1 MSDDWRSH
9 GSFGRSSRGT
19 VSIEP
24 GGMEEGRYHGG
35 SSSRRSYGR
44 TVADERD
51 EIIAVLTEK
60 VRETSSL
67 FEGLESRL
75 LARERSLDDTR
86 RDLADCENALG
97 KAEAEIDR
105 LRSRGGSGRRDYGA
119 EAETGSMVR
128 ALQDELAEKERTGR
142 LMKDMLDQKT
152 SNINLLKVHHQTE
165 LDSQGGIFNS
175 VLDKRESDL
184 QAMGRQVESLQEQLT
199 LLRVEH
205 ERLIE
210 DTCIIFSLETARSD
224 TELLDSLRTVQQYID
239 DRDADLAQLVK
250 ENEALQSEMSTHGAN
265 SDDIRDLREALKQT
279 DDEKKELRI
288 ELTREI
294 HELRAEN
301 EKLYQKAQEA
311 GSDISNA
318 NNGSV
323 VSDRVADAVV
333 AIREVLIRHGVVV
346 RDLPVGGQLE
356 LICNVVADL
365 ADELEA
371 LRRSR
376 DKSRRQKEE
385 VIAVVLEDPE
395 VHALGWESESE
406 PDNDDLSDHPSG
418 NVRWACS
425 RVRLRSVVDRLMR
438 REDEVARLRDA
449 CVSLREECSTLEQ
462 STGPYLGLVTESS
475 RAADDT
481 GPGVRLIEVRRK
493 SAAEKAG
500 LRQGDRLLE
509 VGGRPVACAYDLD
522 KALAGLSPGDTVDV
536 TYLRGKATQ
545 CSTLTVDPQ
554 RYRQRRR
561 HKKMSR
567 SEIQSRVGG
576 SP

>member
-1 MSDDWRSH
+1 MSCLAKPLPASH
-9 GSFGRSSRGT
+9 PPT
-19 VSIEP
+19 HP
-24 GGMEEGRYHGG
+24 PH
-35 SSSRRSYGR
+35 
-44 TVADERD
+44 
-51 EIIAVLTEK
+51 
-60 VRETSSL
+60 
-67 FEGLESRL
+67 
-75 LARERSLDDTR
+75 
-86 RDLADCENALG
+86 
-97 KAEAEIDR
+97 
-105 LRSRGGSGRRDYGA
+105 
-119 EAETGSMVR
+119 
-128 ALQDELAEKERTGR
+128 LQ
-142 LMKDMLDQKT
+142 
-152 SNINLLKVHHQTE
+152 
-165 LDSQGGIFNS
+165 
-175 VLDKRESDL
+175 
-184 QAMGRQVESLQEQLT
+184 
-199 LLRVEH
+199 
-205 ERLIE
+205 
-210 DTCIIFSLETARSD
+210 
-224 TELLDSLRTVQQYID
+224 
-239 DRDADLAQLVK
+239 
-250 ENEALQSEMSTHGAN
+250 
-265 SDDIRDLREALKQT
+265 
-279 DDEKKELRI
+279 
-288 ELTREI
+288 
-294 HELRAEN
+294 
-301 EKLYQKAQEA
+301 AQEA

-395 VHALGWESESE
+395 VIALGWESESE
-406 PDNDDLSDHPSG
+406 PDGDDLSDHPSG

-425 RVRLRSVVDRLMR
+425 RVRLRGVVDRLMR

-500 LRQGDRLLE
+500 LRQSDRLLE